1 MNEKYN
7 RDKCFNYPSD
17 KYANDNINIHDNFLK
32 KIFEYDLVG
41 KEGNCIKSCKLK
53 SIYKYVETCLSINFA
68 MSNTLET
75 MLIYCDGD
83 MKFRHKENGE
93 TWLRT
98 TSDLAD
104 FGVGTEEELR
114 ESYEKELIDWDMN
127 PWFDLYIDGEHMDCV
142 SGTLSEALSLA
153 SAYVV
158 RQHAEAE
165 LLMGID
171 IF

>member
-1 MNEKYN
+1 MAIKEVSFALSNALGVASVNWKTGYGEPDI
-7 RDKCFNYPSD
+7 DKQ
-17 KYANDNINIHDNFLK
+17 NDAVFYQGEDFIAEVSYQEF
-32 KIFEYDLVG
+32 
-41 KEGNCIKSCKLK
+41 
-53 SIYKYVETCLSINFA
+53 SID
-68 MSNTLET
+68 
-75 MLIYCDGD
+75 IYCDGD

-104 FGVGTEEELR
+104 FGIGTEEELR
-114 ESYEKELIDWDMN
+114 DSNEKELLNWDMN

-142 SGTLSEALSLA
+142 SETLSEALSLA

-158 RQHAEAE
+158 KQHAEAE

>member
-1 MNEKYN
+1 MTIKEVSFAISNALGIASVNWKTGYGEPDI
-7 RDKCFNYPSD
+7 DKQ
-17 KYANDNINIHDNFLK
+17 NDAVFYQGEDFIA
-32 KIFEYDLVG
+32 EVSY
-41 KEGNCIKSCKLK
+41 KEF
-53 SIYKYVETCLSINFA
+53 SID
-68 MSNTLET
+68 
-75 MLIYCDGD
+75 IYCDGD
-83 MKFRHKENGE
+83 MRVIHKESE
-93 TWLRT
+93 TPLRT

-104 FGVGTEEELR
+104 FGIGTEEELR
-114 ESYEKELIDWDMN
+114 DSNDKELLNWDMN

-142 SGTLSEALSLA
+142 SGTLSEALSSA